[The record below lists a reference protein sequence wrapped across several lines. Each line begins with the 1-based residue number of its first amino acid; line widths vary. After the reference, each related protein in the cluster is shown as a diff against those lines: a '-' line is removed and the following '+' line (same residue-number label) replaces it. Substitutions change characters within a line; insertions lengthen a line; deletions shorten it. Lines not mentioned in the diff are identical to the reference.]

1 MGLWDTT
8 TRTLRGDEPF
18 FVNEGVVISVAL
30 SPDGQDMAAGYQP
43 GGMRA
48 DQGSGVLLFD
58 INAGKRLGEQA
69 IMVDEGQ
76 VAKREM
82 LRAWLLA
89 PMAKCSLPDTGR
101 SVVVE
106 SCSGTSRLEHAC
118 TSSRLSPMNAA
129 QATWQSLVT
138 CKLIDSFRAQSVSG
152 ALEPKICRPRTV
164 QASFFA

>member
-30 SPDGQDMAAGYQP
+30 SPDGQVMAAGYQP

-48 DQGSGVLLFD
+48 DQGGGVLLFD
-58 INAGKRLGEQA
+58 TNAGKRLGEQA

-76 VAKREM
+76 VAKRAM

-89 PMAKCSLPDTGR
+89 PMANARCRIQGGRWSWSLALGR
-101 SVVVE
+101 RDWN
-106 SCSGTSRLEHAC
+106 TPAPAAAC
-118 TSSRLSPMNAA
+118 R
-129 QATWQSLVT
+129 Q
-138 CKLIDSFRAQSVSG
+138 
-152 ALEPKICRPRTV
+152 
-164 QASFFA
+164 